1 MSDIPTLPGITSTF
15 VDTPRLRQHV
25 LLCGPEDGVP
35 VVFLHGNFS
44 AATYWEELMLE
55 LASHSSASGAGRGFR
70 CIAPDLRGYGW
81 TEDKLINATRGYR
94 DWCDDVKELLDALG
108 VERAHLVG
116 WSMAGGIVY
125 RFIADHPA
133 RVITATLQA
142 PVSPYGFGGTKGIA
156 GTPCFDDFA
165 GSGGGVV
172 SPLFIQRI
180 QMGDRSAD
188 DANSPRNIINAFYYK
203 PPFRAAR
210 EEDFLTASL
219 MEKTGPDR
227 YPGDSVP
234 SPNWPYVAPG
244 VWGPVNCW
252 SPKYLRHEVPDLLA
266 ANPKPPI
273 LWIRGDSDLVVGD
286 NSMFDLATLG
296 RLGYVPGWP
305 GEEVVPPQ
313 PMLGQT
319 RDVLEKY
326 AAAGGRYCE
335 VVFTDCA
342 HSPHIE
348 KPAAWIAEFL
358 AHVS

>member
-1 MSDIPTLPGITSTF
+1 MSDIPILSGITSTF

-25 LLCGPEDGVP
+25 LTCGPADGTP
-35 VVFLHGNFS
+35 IVFIHGNFS
-44 AATYWEELMLE
+44 AATYWEELMLV
-55 LASHSSASGAGRGFR
+55 LAGHGFR

-81 TEDKLINATRGYR
+81 TEDVLIDATRGNR
-94 DWCDDVKELLDALG
+94 DWSDDLAELLDALG
-108 VERAHLVG
+108 VARCHLVG
-116 WSMAGGIVY
+116 WSAGAGVVY
-125 RFIADHPA
+125 RFFADHPT
-133 RVITATLQA
+133 RVLSMTLQA
-142 PVSPYGFGGTKGIA
+142 PVSPYGFGGTKDVE

-172 SPLFIQRI
+172 SPLFVQRI

-210 EEDFLTASL
+210 EEDFLTAAL
-219 MEKTGPDR
+219 MEKTGADR

-234 SPNWPYVAPG
+234 SPNWPNVAPG

-252 SPKYLRHEVPDLLA
+252 SPKYLRDQVPDLLA
-266 ANPKPPI
+266 AEPKPPV

-296 RLGYVPGWP
+296 ALGYVPGWP
-305 GEEVVPPQ
+305 GAEVVPPQ

-319 RDVLEKY
+319 RAVLERY
-326 AAAGGRYCE
+326 AAAGGSYRE
-335 VVFTDCA
+335 VLLADCA

-348 KPAAWIAEFL
+348 KQAEWLAAFL
-358 AHVS
+358 ELVKK

>member
-25 LLCGPEDGVP
+25 LSCGPEDGEP
-35 VVFLHGNFS
+35 IVFLHGNFS
-44 AATYWEELMLE
+44 AATYWEELMLA
-55 LASHSSASGAGRGFR
+55 LAPHGFR
-70 CIAPDLRGYGW
+70 GIAPDLRGYGW

-94 DWCDDVKELLDALG
+94 DWSDDLNELLDALG

-125 RFIADHPA
+125 RFIADHPE

-156 GTPCFDDFA
+156 GASCFDDFA

-172 SPLFIQRI
+172 SPLFVQRI

-210 EEDFLTASL
+210 EEDFLTAAL

-234 SPNWPYVAPG
+234 SPNWPYVGPG

-252 SPKYLRHEVPDLLA
+252 SPKYLRNDVPDLLA
-266 ANPKPPI
+266 AGPKPPI

-296 RLGYVPGWP
+296 KLGYVPGWP
-305 GEEVVPPQ
+305 GAEVVPPQ

-326 AAAGGRYCE
+326 AAAGGSYRE
-335 VVFTDCA
+335 VVFADCA

-348 KPAAWIAEFL
+348 KPAEWIAAFL
-358 AHVS
+358 AHVGRE